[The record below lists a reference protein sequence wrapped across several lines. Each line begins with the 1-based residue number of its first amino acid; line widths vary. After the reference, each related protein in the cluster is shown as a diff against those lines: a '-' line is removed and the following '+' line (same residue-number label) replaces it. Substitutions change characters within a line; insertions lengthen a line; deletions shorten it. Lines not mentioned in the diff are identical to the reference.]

1 MSAGMIEKLEAALAA
16 GQDSAL
22 VRFSLGDV
30 CYREGHIAKACE
42 HLQKAVDYNPR
53 YSAAWKML
61 GRARAANEQPDAARA
76 AFEQGIA
83 IARDRGDKQAE
94 REMQVFLARISKQMT
109 GDE

>member
-1 MSAGMIEKLEAALAA
+1 MSTPMIDKLEAALAA

-42 HLQKAVDYNPR
+42 HLQKAVDYNPK

-61 GRARAANEQPDAARA
+61 GRARAA
-76 AFEQGIA
+76 FEQGIA
-83 IARDRGDKQAE
+83 IAQKRGDKQAE

>member
-1 MSAGMIEKLEAALAA
+1 MIDKLEAALAA

-22 VRFSLGDV
+22 VRFSLGEV
-30 CYREGHIAKACE
+30 CYREGQIAKACA
-42 HLQKAVDYNPR
+42 HLQKAVDYNPQ

-61 GRARAANEQPDAARA
+61 GRARAANEQPAEARD

-83 IARDRGDKQAE
+83 IAQQRGDKQAE
-94 REMQVFLARISKQMT
+94 REMNVFLARISKQMT